1 MTMDFQQA
9 RFNMVEQQ
17 IRTWEVLDQD
27 VLDAL
32 QAVPRD
38 AFVPE
43 DFRLLAYSDTRIP
56 LGFGQFMMPPRVEA
70 RILQALKPNRQER
83 ALEIGTG
90 SGYLT
95 ALLAHFARNVLSLEI
110 HPELAS
116 SAQRRL
122 RAQNHT
128 NISVLAQDGLNGAAD
143 RGPFDVI
150 AVTGA
155 LYRRSPTLE
164 AQLAVGGRLFAVIGE
179 GPAMEAV
186 LITREADEV
195 FTSETLFETELE
207 PLLGAEPPPRFSF

>member
-56 LGFGQFMMPPRVEA
+56 LGFGQLMMPPRVEA
-70 RILQALKPNRQER
+70 RIVQALKPNRQER

-90 SGYLT
+90 SGYLA

-110 HPELAS
+110 HPELAN

-122 RAQNHT
+122 RAQNRT
-128 NISVLAQDGLNGAAD
+128 NISVLAEDGLNGAAD

-155 LYRRSPTLE
+155 LCRRSPTLE
-164 AQLAVGGRLFAVIGE
+164 AQLAVGGRLFAVIGQ
-179 GPAMEAV
+179 GPAMEAM
-186 LITREADEV
+186 LITREAGEV
-195 FTSETLFETELE
+195 FATETLFETELE

>member
-70 RILQALKPNRQER
+70 RIVQALKPNRHER

-90 SGYLT
+90 SGYLA

-122 RAQNHT
+122 RAQ
-128 NISVLAQDGLNGAAD
+128 
-143 RGPFDVI
+143 
-150 AVTGA
+150 A
-155 LYRRSPTLE
+155 LSLPSP
-164 AQLAVGGRLFAVIGE
+164 ASRA
-179 GPAMEAV
+179 
-186 LITREADEV
+186 
-195 FTSETLFETELE
+195 S
-207 PLLGAEPPPRFSF
+207 S